1 MFQELNELRQSE
13 LIDGWIVK
21 KIELKQFQFRQE
33 TFFLGVLAWLKLVD
47 KREILFFIS
56 TAGRCNIIY

>member
-13 LIDGWIVK
+13 LIDGWFGK
-21 KIELKQFQFRQE
+21 KEIELKQFQFRQE
-33 TFFLGVLAWLKLVD
+33 IFFLGALSWLKLVD

-56 TAGRCNIIY
+56 TAGAL

>member
-13 LIDGWIVK
+13 LIDGWFGK
-21 KIELKQFQFRQE
+21 KRNRTKTVPISPRDL
-33 TFFLGVLAWLKLVD
+33 FLGALSWLKLVD

-56 TAGRCNIIY
+56 TAGAL

>member
-13 LIDGWIVK
+13 LIDGWFVK
-21 KIELKQFQFRQE
+21 KEIELKQFQFRQE
-33 TFFLGVLAWLKLVD
+33 TFSGALAWLKLVD

-56 TAGRCNIIY
+56 TAGAL